1 MQLTPGSKKPQHCQ
15 GLLSNHEP
23 TVRYHW
29 QRGNAGFEPRISFL
43 QDRCFDQ
50 LSHGASLVWHVC
62 MVCYPSKA
70 AEGWVV
76 FKSPCS
82 ASAAA
87 QGHTSGQPKALL
99 GFEPR
104 ISCLL
109 DRLFNQLS
117 HGATCKLSLR
127 EGDSEDQSIQRR
139 GQQPGTAQPGT
150 ARPKRVVLT
159 TE

>member
-1 MQLTPGSKKPQHCQ
+1 
-15 GLLSNHEP
+15 
-23 TVRYHW
+23 
-29 QRGNAGFEPRISFL
+29 
-43 QDRCFDQ
+43 
-50 LSHGASLVWHVC
+50 

-87 QGHTSGQPKALL
+87 QGHTSGQPKAPLGFEPKISCLQDRRFDQLSHGASLVWNVCMVCYPSKAAEGWMVFKSPCSASAAAQGHTSGQPKAPL

-109 DRLFNQLS
+109 DRRFNQLS
-117 HGATCKLSLR
+117 HGTNLQAQSPGGRLR
-127 EGDSEDQSIQRR
+127 GSKHPETR
-139 GQQPGTAQPGT
+139 PT
-150 ARPKRVVLT
+150 ARHCT
-159 TE
+159 A